1 MKDCLIVRGVSIGA
15 GRPKIIAPIMGRT
28 MEELEMQARQI
39 ARARA
44 DVAEWRADAFEGA
57 QNEDETRAALRL
69 LRDALGEKPIL
80 YTVRTRAQG
89 GEIEMS
95 PDLYKSM
102 TLCAARSGLA
112 DLIDVEIFARGANAQ
127 TLVAQ
132 LRAAGALVVGSHH
145 EFARTPPLEEMIDC
159 LEKIRAAGCDVL
171 KLAVMPRCP
180 EDVLALLSATAR
192 MRARCPD
199 RLLITMAMGALG
211 AVSRVAGETFGSCMT
226 FGCVDLASAPG
237 QLPVDRLCAVL
248 DVLHESLS
256 SDSPPV

>member
-112 DLIDVEIFARGANAQ
+112 GSPTQVVRSFVPERSDTCEVLEGSVPQQAARIIALAEE
-127 TLVAQ
+127 
-132 LRAAGALVVGSHH
+132 AGL
-145 EFARTPPLEEMIDC
+145 
-159 LEKIRAAGCDVL
+159 
-171 KLAVMPRCP
+171 
-180 EDVLALLSATAR
+180 
-192 MRARCPD
+192 
-199 RLLITMAMGALG
+199 
-211 AVSRVAGETFGSCMT
+211 
-226 FGCVDLASAPG
+226 
-237 QLPVDRLCAVL
+237 
-248 DVLHESLS
+248 
-256 SDSPPV
+256 